1 MPTAEILQSNQ
12 IAEHTITTHFMI
24 IQWEAYTSLFARMSE
39 RFEKQLKLSR
49 GAAKEPGLLDLT
61 PEIKHF

>member
-1 MPTAEILQSNQ
+1 MV
-12 IAEHTITTHFMI
+12 TITTHFMI
-24 IQWEAYTSLFARMSE
+24 IPWEAYTSLFARMSE